1 LESLY
6 EDMTLSIITINY
18 NNRDGLL
25 KTIESVIP
33 QTFKDFEWIII
44 DGGSTDGSLELIERY
59 ASKFSY
65 WVSEPDHGVYNAM
78 NKGIQVAKGEYL
90 LFLNSGDWL
99 ADDNVLKEVF
109 DSPRTAD
116 ILYGYMVS
124 ASVDGPICNEGM
136 MKPVL
141 YWYDF
146 LGKTLP
152 HQASFIARRLFDT
165 VGLYDETYRIA
176 ADTKFFIQAIVWEKA
191 TYEFIPRVI
200 AVFEGGGLSS
210 DDARFEER
218 DVRLRNEMFPKM
230 VLDDCWELMTLRKVK
245 SNKILRKFYT
255 LLSII
260 AEKLSK

>member
-1 LESLY
+1 
-6 EDMTLSIITINY
+6 MTLSIITINY

-78 NKGIQVAKGEYL
+78 NKGVQVAKGEYL

-99 ADDNVLKEVF
+99 AGDNVLEAVF
-109 DSPRTAD
+109 GVSRTAD

-124 ASVDGPICNEGM
+124 KSVDGPICNEEM

-146 LGKTLP
+146 LGNTLP
-152 HQASFIARRLFDT
+152 HQSCFIARRLFNRF
-165 VGLYDETYRIA
+165 GLYDETYKLA
-176 ADTKFFIQAIVWEKA
+176 SDNKFFIRAIVWERA

-200 AVFEGGGLSS
+200 AVFEGGGISA

-230 VLDDCWELMTLRKVK
+230 VLDDCQDLMTLRKVK

-260 AEKLSK
+260 AEKVSK